1 MPLFHTRSRDA
12 QKGIRASPK
21 KPWYWRSGRC
31 WGSKVRQAS
40 LGASSGQPLGCLPL
54 LTASLL
60 STMKSI
66 SHTSAGSE
74 VSCCDSDPPQE
85 FGGGQREAV
94 QP

>member
-21 KPWYWRSGRC
+21 SRGTGGQGDAR
-31 WGSKVRQAS
+31 GSKVRQAS

-85 FGGGQREAV
+85 FGGGQKEAV